1 MPKNLSRLSTALM
14 AFALL
19 SAIPAVQAQERSAL
33 NPKNL
38 VVVELFQSQG
48 CSSCPPAEDN
58 LNAIAGEPNVLA
70 LSFGVT
76 YWDELGWKDSFATE
90 ANTQRQWDYAHH
102 HGRDTV
108 WTPQIYI
115 NGQHDLI
122 GNDRIALDDAIG
134 QAQSHGPAIH
144 WSSNGLTVEEATS
157 PPHGSADVW
166 LVRYDPRTLQV
177 PISGGENRGR
187 TLAQRNVVREFV
199 HLGTWNGTASTFP
212 LPASTLK
219 GMKTAALVQV
229 KGGGE
234 ILNASVEDV
243 SE

>member
-115 NGQHDLI
+115 NGQHD
-122 GNDRIALDDAIG
+122 
-134 QAQSHGPAIH
+134 
-144 WSSNGLTVEEATS
+144 
-157 PPHGSADVW
+157 
-166 LVRYDPRTLQV
+166 
-177 PISGGENRGR
+177 
-187 TLAQRNVVREFV
+187 
-199 HLGTWNGTASTFP
+199 
-212 LPASTLK
+212 
-219 GMKTAALVQV
+219 
-229 KGGGE
+229 
-234 ILNASVEDV
+234 
-243 SE
+243 